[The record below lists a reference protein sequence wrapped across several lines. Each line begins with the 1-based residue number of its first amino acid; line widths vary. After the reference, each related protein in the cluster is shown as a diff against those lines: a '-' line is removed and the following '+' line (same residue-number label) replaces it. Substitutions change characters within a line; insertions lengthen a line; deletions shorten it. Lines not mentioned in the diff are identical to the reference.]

1 MALQST
7 IDNLSDSA
15 SNLISVLQED
25 NHDLDDMLN
34 FIEQYCQ
41 EDFVAHYEEYVRLGS
56 IAEEYSYTAVDAFI
70 DEFGIDA
77 LDGFEDSYQGE
88 YESGADFAEQMCD
101 DMGYKVPDFVV
112 VDWENTWESNLSYD
126 YAFNDGF
133 IFNKNF

>member
-1 MALQST
+1 MTTQTL

-15 SNLISVLQED
+15 ANLISVLVED
-25 NHDLDDMLN
+25 NYDVDDMLN

-41 EDFVAHYEEYVRLGS
+41 EDFVAHYEDYVRLG
-56 IAEEYSYTAVDAFI
+56 EDYSYNAVEAFI

-88 YESGADFAEQMCD
+88 YESGSHFAEQMCD

-112 VDWENTWESNLSYD
+112 VDWDNTWETNLSYD

-133 IFNKNF
+133 VFNKNF

>member
-25 NHDLDDMLN
+25 KHDLDDMLN

-41 EDFVAHYEEYVRLGS
+41 EDFVAHYEDYVRLG
-56 IAEEYSYTAVDAFI
+56 EDYSYTAVDAFI

-112 VDWENTWESNLSYD
+112 VDWDNTWETNLSYD
-126 YAFNDGF
+126 YSFNDGF
-133 IFNKNF
+133 VFNKNF